1 MNSEGSSVAFEVLG
15 LVVIS
20 SQKDVFI
27 ETLVRFRAVAEI
39 VGAQPELEEALVIGR
54 QVDSDGD
61 IGALP
66 VGLDDHRLTV
76 TSPVLV

>member
-1 MNSEGSSVAFEVLG
+1 MNLEGSSVAFEVLG

-54 QVDSDGD
+54 
-61 IGALP
+61 
-66 VGLDDHRLTV
+66 
-76 TSPVLV
+76 